1 MTENR
6 AVNRLTLQ
14 VLLVKGSLNGV
25 HDDDDGDDDDDD
37 DDDDIFCLTGYLT
50 GLFFRVK
57 CGFDWILTAVVARA
71 RYIGGQMPRRQCRS
85 TQPL

>member
-25 HDDDDGDDDDDD
+25 YDDDDGDDDDD

-50 GLFFRVK
+50 GLFSVLNVGLI
-57 CGFDWILTAVVARA
+57 GF
-71 RYIGGQMPRRQCRS
+71 
-85 TQPL
+85 